1 MDTPLKPC
9 MKSLS
14 RACRLLMRLM
24 ACTVA
29 SVRSSVAPSRSR
41 AAGVGPGLVSDD
53 EGALADAAVE
63 HLVGTLLAEHA
74 TSGHH
79 KEGRARIVDAGDD
92 AHLLLA
98 QTALRGL
105 LAALA
110 GRAGHGAFAVAFVA
124 VAEVR
129 LVYLHAVAD
138 DGVE

>member
-1 MDTPLKPC
+1 
-9 MKSLS
+9 
-14 RACRLLMRLM
+14 MRLM